1 MATKKTATRSTTT
14 QTHIPPQTM
23 GEGAVRDLVK
33 QELRAAFQ
41 NQSRELEKHLNSI
54 HERLVA
60 LETR

>member
-1 MATKKTATRSTTT
+1 MATKKTATRRKTAPATFT
-14 QTHIPPQTM
+14 PQTM

-33 QELRAAFQ
+33 QELRTAFQ

-54 HERLVA
+54 HDRLVA